1 MQARDNASYWNW
13 QSEVSWPPCARTLR
27 LTSFARA
34 VLLAALA
41 LPSLALAD
49 TLTLKNGDRIT
60 GEVVRKEGGAVLVRT
75 AYAGEVR
82 IRWDDVVTL
91 VTDKP
96 VRVQMED
103 GAAFEARLLEGA
115 KASGTTADVPLRDVA
130 LPRIA
135 YINPTLE
142 QSGLG
147 WTYERRL
154 GLAANLTRGNTDSG
168 RVRASGEF
176 VARAKHHRYRL
187 WAEGTRASEGGATT
201 ESNWRATGSYD
212 WFLRPREFVYARA
225 AFEHDGFRDL
235 ALRAQLGGGYGYQF
249 VETADTKLSAQAGP
263 DLVRAVYYG
272 DPDETFLAVGWGLN
286 YSHWLWS
293 RAAQIYFDQ
302 TGFWSVQD
310 AGDVVAHTA
319 LGVRVPLMRGLN
331 ATTELKVDYDSDPAP
346 GTRSTDTTLLLGLG
360 YTW

>member
-1 MQARDNASYWNW
+1 MLAGEIDTDLRPPRPWAPRCSRPARI
-13 QSEVSWPPCARTLR
+13 V
-27 LTSFARA
+27 
-34 VLLAALA
+34 VLAAFV
-41 LPSLALAD
+41 LPMGALAD
-49 TLTLKNGDRIT
+49 TLTMKNGDRIT
-60 GEVVRKEGGAVLVRT
+60 GEVVRKEGGLVLVRT
-75 AYAGEVR
+75 AYAGELRV
-82 IRWDDVVTL
+82 RWDDVLTL

-96 VRVQMED
+96 VRVQMDD
-103 GAAFEARLLEGA
+103 GTAFEARLPEGA
-115 KASGTTADVPLRDVA
+115 TTAGPLPQAPPRDVA
-130 LPRIA
+130 LARIA
-135 YINPTLE
+135 YINPTPE

-154 GLAANLTRGNTDSG
+154 ALAANLTRGNTDSG

-187 WAEGTRASEGGATT
+187 WAEGTRAAEGGSTT

-212 WFLRPREFVYARA
+212 WFVRPREFVYARA
-225 AFEHDGFRDL
+225 ALEHDGFRDL
-235 ALRAQLGGGYGYQF
+235 KLRSQLGGGYGHQF
-249 VETADTKLSAQAGP
+249 IETADTKLSAQAGP
-263 DLVRAVYYG
+263 DLVRAIYYG
-272 DPDETFLAVGWGLN
+272 DPDETFFAVGWGLN
-286 YSHWLWS
+286 YSQWLAS
-293 RAAQIYFDQ
+293 RAAQVYFDQ

-346 GTRSTDTTLLLGLG
+346 GTRSTDSTLLLGLG

>member
-1 MQARDNASYWNW
+1 LA
-13 QSEVSWPPCARTLR
+13 LR
-27 LTSFARA
+27 KYALVLS
-34 VLLAALA
+34 LLAAA
-41 LPSLALAD
+41 PGVTAD

-75 AYAGEVR
+75 AYAGELRV
-82 IRWDDVVTL
+82 RWDDVVRL

-96 VRVQMED
+96 VRVLLED
-103 GAAFEARLLEGA
+103 GAAFDARLFAGA
-115 KASGTTADVPLRDVA
+115 AAAAPEPHGPPSDIA
-130 LPRIA
+130 LARVA
-135 YINPTLE
+135 YINPTPE
-142 QSGLG
+142 QSGQG

-168 RVRASGEF
+168 RVRGNGEF
-176 VARAKHHRYRL
+176 AARAKYHRYRL

-212 WFLRPREFVYARA
+212 WFLRPREFLYARA

-235 ALRAQLGGGYGYQF
+235 ELRSQLGGGYGYQF
-249 VETADTKLSAQAGP
+249 VETPDLKLSAQAGP

-272 DPDETFLAVGWGLN
+272 DPDQTFLALGWGLN
-286 YSHWLWS
+286 YSQWLWS
-293 RAAQIYFDQ
+293 RAAQVYFDQ
-302 TGFWSVQD
+302 TGFWSLQD
-310 AGDVVAHTA
+310 VGDLVAHTA
-319 LGVRVPLMRGLN
+319 LGVRVPLVRGLD

-346 GTRSTDTTLLLGLG
+346 GTHSTDTTLLLGLG